1 MTTKTKA
8 AEYPRTMDPRT
19 IMFNEEN
26 PRSEIGDLSDILPSI
41 KDRLARGLPPLIQ
54 DITIRPFGIGFKVAA
69 GSRRLAACLEAGA
82 TEIGVRVE
90 EMSDE
95 YAHELALAENIIR
108 KEMTV
113 LDEIRA
119 VGKLAATGE
128 NHAEIAA
135 RFGRS
140 PRWVST
146 RAKIAQMP
154 ERVLELIGAG
164 DLSISV
170 AEELCRL
177 GNAETVVE
185 MAENAANLGYGIPQM
200 RSQIDSKLRGLAD
213 APWVT
218 GRSECA
224 RCIQRSDK
232 QVSLFEDGGPAR
244 CMDSLCWEAKKTAWL
259 KAKEDELRKQG
270 YLPKQEHINKWQF
283 LRCSGEILDPEIEQA
298 EIAEMEA
305 AGIKPRFVIDE
316 EAPYEV
322 HFRYD
327 HSDMPEKTEKTSS
340 SDDVPEAEDLHED
353 EGEDVQELRKE
364 LEECVEEEGEEE
376 DEDVFEP
383 SVYEQARAER
393 IFRKVIVD
401 QAQARLVNVKSIT
414 DWAPIIPFIAE
425 VLRVNISSMLD
436 DVCDSVNDNRRQAG
450 ESEVG
455 LTGVQTSELEYA
467 LLQALLDNL
476 DAKDEAPAL
485 IRAIGMDYEA
495 IEKEVRK
502 LSAEVAE

>member
-1 MTTKTKA
+1 MTTKTKTNTA
-8 AEYPRTMDPRT
+8 PLRFIDANILFLNP
-19 IMFNEEN
+19 EN
-26 PRSEIGDLSDILPSI
+26 PRKDLGDLSELAASI
-41 KDRLARGLPPLIQ
+41 KAHGILQPLLVRQVDGAYMVI
-54 DITIRPFGIGFKVAA
+54 D
-69 GSRRLAACLEAGA
+69 GSCRLAAGLQAGLTTFPCHVVDA
-82 TEIGVRVE
+82 DDDKAM
-90 EMSDE
+90 EM
-95 YAHELALAENIIR
+95 AVTANIIR

-128 NHAEIAA
+128 SHAEIAA

-154 ERVLELIGAG
+154 ERVLELIGES

-177 GNAETVVE
+177 GNAETIVE
-185 MAENAANLGYGIPQM
+185 QAENAASYGYCAALM
-200 RSQIDSKLRGLAD
+200 RSRIDDELRGLAD

-224 RCIQRSDK
+224 RCIQRSDR
-232 QVSLFEDGGPAR
+232 QVNLFEDGGPAR

-259 KAKEDELRKQG
+259 KAKEEELRKHG
-270 YLPKQEHINKWQF
+270 YLPKQEHISKWQF
-283 LRCSGEILDPEIEQA
+283 LNCSGEILDPKIEQG

-340 SDDVPEAEDLHED
+340 SDDVPEAEELHED

-364 LEECVEEEGEEE
+364 PEECAEEDGEEE
-376 DEDVFEP
+376 ESEAVSEVIPSWKRRKETAERMREVIAELQADDIKNFALLRFVAEAYRSSTSGANRLDALNDGKCILACNMDDIKRALLVDIVGEFYASNDFGDDDEAVDHWEQFKDVFG
-383 SVYEQARAER
+383 
-393 IFRKVIVD
+393 
-401 QAQARLVNVKSIT
+401 IT
-414 DWAPIIPFIAE
+414 E
-425 VLRVNISSMLD
+425 
-436 DVCDSVNDNRRQAG
+436 
-450 ESEVG
+450 EE
-455 LTGVQTSELEYA
+455 ELS
-467 LLQALLDNL
+467 
-476 DAKDEAPAL
+476 K
-485 IRAIGMDYEA
+485 
-495 IEKEVRK
+495 
-502 LSAEVAE
+502 